1 MRIGYAMALGA
12 GVVALTMGDAMALD
26 LTLTRIVDASP
37 EQVWRALTEAD
48 AIKQWWGPTGFTA
61 PVVETEVRVGG
72 ASLVCMTGPGFPVL
86 CNSWTYTEIIPGQ
99 KLVFDQGW
107 VDEQGAPI
115 DVRTM
120 GLPADIPA
128 IVPHVVEVLPLPDGK
143 TELRWSEF
151 GYASEA
157 TVQQSKGGLTQVLDK
172 LVASLG

>member
-1 MRIGYAMALGA
+1 MRIDYAMALGA
-12 GVVALTMGDAMALD
+12 GLMALTMGDAMALD
-26 LTLTRIVDASP
+26 LTLTRIVDAPP

-48 AIKQWWGPTGFTA
+48 AIKQWWGPAGFTA
-61 PVVETEVRVGG
+61 PVVKTDVRVGG
-72 ASLVCMTGPGFPVL
+72 ASLVCMTGPGFPTM
-86 CNSWTYTEIIPGQ
+86 CNSWTYSEIVPGQ

-107 VDEQGAPI
+107 VDEHGTPI
-115 DVRTM
+115 DPGTM
-120 GLPADIPA
+120 GLPADVPD

-172 LVASLG
+172 LVASLR